1 MPCAVFHSP
10 GEWRARYGPA
20 RGATTLTIGNF
31 DGVHIGHQKILRG
44 VVEHARATSTVA
56 AAVTFDPLPL
66 KVLRPADAPPQICT
80 LPQRLAQLDRAGL
93 DAVLVLRFD
102 LELSRYSP
110 QDFIRILLDQ
120 LSMRAILVGEN
131 FRFGHRQL
139 GDVALLSRLGRQ
151 HGFHVGVVPPV
162 FCRREVV
169 SSTAIRTHI
178 RAGRVARAARLLG
191 RPFVLTGH
199 VRPGTGTGARLV
211 FPTLNLAPEQELLPA
226 MGVYATE
233 TRLGSRTYRS
243 ATNVGVRPT
252 FNGQTLAVE
261 SHLFEFSE
269 MVTAGPMEVHFWQ
282 RLRDE
287 RKFPSPDA
295 LRSQISLDLTRARRF
310 FSRVRGSSPH
320 VKAMAQMGKLAPRD
334 SPTS

>member
-1 MPCAVFHSP
+1 MPLAILHSP
-10 GEWRARYGPA
+10 GQWRARF
-20 RGATTLTIGNF
+20 GATPAASTLTVGNF
-31 DGVHIGHQKILRG
+31 DGVHLGHQKILRS
-44 VVEHARATSTVA
+44 VIEHARATSTIA

-66 KVLRPADAPPQICT
+66 KVLRPAEAPPQICT
-80 LPQRLAQLDRAGL
+80 LAQRLERLDRAGL

-110 QDFIRILLDQ
+110 EDFLRLLLDD

-131 FRFGHRQL
+131 FRFGHRHR
-139 GDVALLSRLGRQ
+139 GDATLLTRLGRQ
-151 HGFHVGVVPPV
+151 QGFHVGIVSPVV
-162 FCRREVV
+162 CRREIV

-191 RPFVLTGH
+191 RPFVLAGH
-199 VRPGTGTGARLV
+199 VRPGTGTGAKFV

-226 MGVYATE
+226 IGVYATE
-233 TRLGSRTYRS
+233 TRLGTRTFRS

-252 FNGQTLAVE
+252 FDGHSLAVE
-261 SHLFEFSE
+261 SHLFDFSE
-269 MVTAGPMEVHFWQ
+269 IVTSGPMQVYFWE

-295 LRSQISLDLTRARRF
+295 LRTQISRDLVRARRF
-310 FSRVRGSSPH
+310 FSRLSSVH
-320 VKAMAQMGKLAPRD
+320 R
-334 SPTS
+334 